1 MRKTLIMKPSKKLFE
16 LAKAKAKET
25 FASIEHDRRLS
36 IRLTADDT
44 SYTLFHF
51 MGTAYIGSY
60 ANEALP
66 NFFKNRDTYELTD
79 DTTLEVQA
87 TMQKLIRI

>member
-1 MRKTLIMKPSKKLFE
+1 MIIMKPSKKIFE

-25 FASIEHDRRLS
+25 FASTEHDRMLS
-36 IRLTADDT
+36 IRLTADDK
-44 SYTLFHF
+44 SYTLFYC

-66 NFFKNRDTYELTD
+66 KFFKTRDIYELTD
-79 DTTLEVQA
+79 DTTLEVEA
-87 TMQKLIRI
+87 RMQKLIRI